1 MPRTAVGSAPAA
13 GAGAV
18 AACVGTGTSA
28 ALAVASSSP
37 HGDTPM
43 RRPVG
48 WSSKTLWKAAAAR
61 RDLCPAGGRRRVDGE
76 QAAGGCPRR
85 SGQQMG
91 APSRPVGGLRGGVSL
106 VVVDG
111 ALAETAAAVGTAAAR
126 ATLHLLC
133 PRRSIAR
140 PPLILPD
147 QAVTPSPPSAV
158 RWLSLTCSALYIPK
172 CRRCRTRRRAG
183 EGKGRAPAIGRSPP
197 WSVTA
202 RMCPAGGGS
211 RRSDRKSSPCA
222 GDTRRAQPRVVRS
235 QPKSRHCRF
244 RATPHPVGRAG
255 CRAHPPRRRRPE
267 SCGDHGGV
275 DLQGQGIVEQRSL
288 VTPAWRRPRSVG
300 AAE

>member
-1 MPRTAVGSAPAA
+1 VKERKNTCGERDIAGPAQSCTSQLPHTRDVYRADLSRMLTRRRRSPRRRRGEVRSLPRTAVGSAPAA

-126 ATLHLLC
+126 ATLHLLV
-133 PRRSIAR
+133 PGGPSLARR
-140 PPLILPD
+140 
-147 QAVTPSPPSAV
+147 
-158 RWLSLTCSALYIPK
+158 
-172 CRRCRTRRRAG
+172 
-183 EGKGRAPAIGRSPP
+183 
-197 WSVTA
+197 
-202 RMCPAGGGS
+202 
-211 RRSDRKSSPCA
+211 
-222 GDTRRAQPRVVRS
+222 
-235 QPKSRHCRF
+235 
-244 RATPHPVGRAG
+244 
-255 CRAHPPRRRRPE
+255 
-267 SCGDHGGV
+267 
-275 DLQGQGIVEQRSL
+275 
-288 VTPAWRRPRSVG
+288 
-300 AAE
+300 